1 MDLWDVISRR
11 HSIREYAEDRDVPH
25 DLVDRILDAAIQAPS
40 AGNRQSWHFIVVRN
54 KRLKS
59 ALAQAAFGQMFVAEA
74 PVVIAV
80 CAVPERSGARY
91 GNRGAELYTLQDTAA
106 ATEHILL
113 AATALGLGSCWV
125 GAFDEPSAAK
135 ALELPEELRPVA
147 LVPIG
152 YPRRTSSRSTGR
164 HDIAKVSEL
173 RA

>member
-1 MDLWDVISRR
+1 MDFWEVISRR
-11 HSIREYAEDRDVPH
+11 HSVREYAEDRDVSQ
-25 DLVDRILDAAIQAPS
+25 DLVDSILDAAIQAPS

-80 CAVPERSGARY
+80 CAVPGRSRERY

-125 GAFDEPSAAK
+125 GAFDESSAAK
-135 ALELPEELRPVA
+135 ALELPDELRPVA

-152 YPRRTSSRSTGR
+152 HPRRTSSRSTGR
-164 HDIAKVSEL
+164 HDISKVSEL